1 VRAVVFDL
9 DGVIIDTEEVWEEVR
24 RGYVAE
30 HGREF
35 LPDSQSRMM
44 GMSTGEWSTHL
55 SAEVGVPRTPEQVAA
70 DVLARM
76 AERYRVDLPLIP
88 GSVDAVR
95 RLAERFPVALASS
108 SARILIDQVLE
119 TAGLTGTFRVT
130 LSTEEVPRGKPA
142 PDVYLAAVERL
153 GLTPEVC
160 AAVEDS
166 SNGLRSAAAAGLA
179 VIAVPHGV
187 YPPAADALAL
197 ASLVIDGPART
208 AGPGTPV
215 RVVRQVD
222 AGAALADDL
231 VRQRH
236 EPALVVQPV
245 ADRQAVRRTRGQE
258 AARARATLLRAP
270 REGADQGLV
279 AREGDGVVPVRR
291 CQLARERVGRHQRR
305 TVAHAADGRAA
316 GRVPEQG
323 DPPARPRLDVHPADL
338 VEVHVVGLVQRRQH
352 ARHLPAQI
360 REALAHQILLRVEVV
375 PVVAQLG

>member
-1 VRAVVFDL
+1 VTVQAVVFDL

-35 LPDSQSRMM
+35 LPDTQTRMM

-55 SAEVGVPRTPEQVAA
+55 SAEVGVPRSPEQVAA

-76 AERYRVDLPLIP
+76 AERYSADLPLIP

-108 SARILIDQVLE
+108 SARILIDQVLA

-130 LSTEEVPRGKPA
+130 LSTEEVSRGKPA

-153 GLTPEVC
+153 GLNPDFC
-160 AAVEDS
+160 AAIEDS

-197 ASLVIDGPART
+197 ASLV
-208 AGPGTPV
+208 
-215 RVVRQVD
+215 VD
-222 AGAALADDL
+222 SLDEL
-231 VRQRH
+231 TV
-236 EPALVVQPV
+236 E
-245 ADRQAVRRTRGQE
+245 AVE
-258 AARARATLLRAP
+258 KLR
-270 REGADQGLV
+270 
-279 AREGDGVVPVRR
+279 
-291 CQLARERVGRHQRR
+291 
-305 TVAHAADGRAA
+305 
-316 GRVPEQG
+316 
-323 DPPARPRLDVHPADL
+323 
-338 VEVHVVGLVQRRQH
+338 
-352 ARHLPAQI
+352 
-360 REALAHQILLRVEVV
+360 
-375 PVVAQLG
+375 